1 MVKPLPLLHIT
12 FFVGAL
18 LYLVSSGL
26 ILLLPSLKML
36 IDGFRTQ
43 SWPAVASRI
52 NSTGIV
58 LEHLPSGSRY
68 CVRLTYHYRV
78 DDVGFVGDRVCY
90 GYDGHSEQDQ
100 ARRLLLR
107 YPLGAK
113 VTAYYNPLDPR
124 QSVLERGIRARVVE
138 RDLACGAFCLLT
150 GVGMLVAFVVG

>member
-78 DDVGFVGDRVCY
+78 DDVGFVGGPD
-90 GYDGHSEQDQ
+90 
-100 ARRLLLR
+100 LR
-107 YPLGAK
+107 GKIAQK
-113 VTAYYNPLDPR
+113 VAA
-124 QSVLERGIRARVVE
+124 SCAVRALHRTLYHH
-138 RDLACGAFCLLT
+138 DISISLIPG
-150 GVGMLVAFVVG
+150 